1 MRTTTGVFAIALAAL
16 LAALA
21 GGAAGAPVPVGSGK
35 MRVSPNAVSAGSTN
49 DFTFTFSADRSAL
62 KGTTTVDFAPGW
74 TPPQR
79 SNPAAPGYLE
89 FQPGTCA
96 SSTKVVSLKVRR
108 LTIATSCKRGQSY
121 TLLYHAATAPT
132 IAADGYIFL
141 TRTRQAAAG
150 KKAKLLALG
159 RKKQP
164 IVKVRGGPVVGLAMT
179 VTTLATAGVDFGVTV
194 RGVDVYGN
202 NGYPYAAGASLTSS
216 DPAATI
222 PGPYTFMTGDGA
234 QHTFAGMILRTA
246 GSQTIT
252 ATSSDGFK
260 VTSPPITVSPF
271 AARR

>member
-1 MRTTTGVFAIALAAL
+1 MKTTTGLLATALAAL

-35 MRVSPNAVSAGSTN
+35 MRVVPNAVSAGSTN

-62 KGTTTVDFAPGW
+62 TGTTTVDFASGW

-79 SNPAAPGYLE
+79 SNPATPGYLE

-96 SSTKVVSLKVRR
+96 SSTKVVSLKARR

-121 TLLYHAATAPT
+121 TVLYHAATAPT

-141 TRTRQAAAG
+141 TRTRPAAGG

-159 RKKQP
+159 RLKQP
-164 IVKVRGGPVVGLAMT
+164 IVKVRGGPVVGLALT
-179 VTTLATAGVDFGVTV
+179 VTTIATAGVDFGVTV

-202 NGYPYAAGASLTSS
+202 NGYPYAAAASLTTS
-216 DPAATI
+216 DPAATV
-222 PGPYTFMTGDGA
+222 PGPYTFMMGDGA
-234 QHTFAGMILRTA
+234 QHTFEGVVLRTP
-246 GSQTIT
+246 GTQTIT
-252 ATSSDGFK
+252 ATSSDGLK
-260 VTSPPITVSPF
+260 VTSPPIMVSQF
-271 AARR
+271 AR

>member
-1 MRTTTGVFAIALAAL
+1 MRTRAGVFAIALAAL
-16 LAALA
+16 LAVLS

-35 MRVSPNAVSAGSTN
+35 MRVVPNAVGAGSTN

-62 KGTTTVDFAPGW
+62 KGTTTVDFASGW

-79 SNPAAPGYLE
+79 SDPAAPGYLQ

-96 SSTKVVSLKVRR
+96 SSTKLVSLKARR

-121 TLLYHAATAPT
+121 SLVYHKATAPT
-132 IAADGYIFL
+132 TAADGYIFL

-150 KKAKLLALG
+150 KKAELLALG

-164 IVKVRGGPVVGLAMT
+164 IVKVRGGAAVGLAMT
-179 VTTLATAGVDFGVTV
+179 VTTIATAGVDFGVTV

-202 NGYPYAAGASLTSS
+202 NAYPYSGTASLTTS
-216 DPAATI
+216 DPAATV
-222 PGPYTFMTGDGA
+222 PGPYTFMMGDGA
-234 QHTFAGMILRTA
+234 QHTFPGVILRTA
-246 GSQTIT
+246 GTQTIT
-252 ATSSDGFK
+252 ATSSDGHK

-271 AARR
+271 AG

>member
-1 MRTTTGVFAIALAAL
+1 MRTTGATASVLAAL

-21 GGAAGAPVPVGSGK
+21 GGVAGAPVPVGSGK
-35 MRVSPNAVSAGSTN
+35 MRVLPNTVSAGSTT

-79 SNPAAPGYLE
+79 SDPAAPGYLE
-89 FQPGTCA
+89 FQAGTCA
-96 SSTKVVSLKVRR
+96 SSTKVVSLKTRR
-108 LTIATSCKRGQSY
+108 LTITTSCKRGQSY
-121 TLLYHAATAPT
+121 SVIYHAATAPT

-179 VTTLATAGVDFGVTV
+179 VTTIATAGVDFGVTV

-202 NGYPYAAGASLTSS
+202 NGYPYSAGASLTTS
-216 DPAATI
+216 DPAATV

-246 GSQTIT
+246 GTQTIT
-252 ATSSDGFK
+252 ATSSDGHK

>member
-1 MRTTTGVFAIALAAL
+1 MRTTTGAFAIALAVL
-16 LAALA
+16 LGALA
-21 GGAAGAPVPVGSGK
+21 GGVAGAPVPVGSGK

-62 KGTTTVDFAPGW
+62 KGTTTVDFVPGW

-79 SNPAAPGYLE
+79 SDQAAPGYLE
-89 FQPGTCA
+89 FQRGTCA
-96 SSTKVVSLKVRR
+96 SSTKLVSLKARR

-121 TLLYHAATAPT
+121 TVVYHKATAPT
-132 IAADGYIFL
+132 TAADGYIFL

-159 RKKQP
+159 LKKQP

-179 VTTLATAGVDFGVTV
+179 VTTIATAGVDFGVTI

-202 NGYPYAAGASLTSS
+202 NGYAYSASASLRSS
-216 DPAATI
+216 DPAASV

-234 QHTFAGMILRTA
+234 QHTFAGMVLRTS
-246 GSQTIT
+246 GTQTIT
-252 ATSSDGFK
+252 ATSSDGLK

-271 AARR
+271 AG

>member
-1 MRTTTGVFAIALAAL
+1 MRKTTLVIVLAAM
-16 LAALA
+16 LA
-21 GGAAGAPVPVGSGK
+21 GGASGSPVPVGSGK
-35 MRVSPNAVSAGSTN
+35 MRVVPNAVGAGSTN

-62 KGTTTVDFAPGW
+62 VGTTTVDFASGW

-79 SNPAAPGYLE
+79 GDPAAPGYLE
-89 FQPGTCA
+89 FQRGTCA
-96 SSTKVVSLKVRR
+96 ASTKLVSLKARR
-108 LTIATSCKRGQSY
+108 LTVATSCKRGQSY
-121 TLLYHAATAPT
+121 TVLYHAATAPT

-150 KKAKLLALG
+150 KKATLLALG

-179 VTTLATAGVDFGVTV
+179 VTTIATAGVDFGVTV

-202 NGYPYAAGASLTSS
+202 NGYPYSAAASLTTS
-216 DPAATI
+216 DPAATV

-234 QHTFAGMILRTA
+234 QHTFAGMILRTP
-246 GSQTIT
+246 GMQTIT

-260 VTSPPITVSPF
+260 VTSPPILVSQF
-271 AARR
+271 AR